1 MTERKAG
8 RPGLHE
14 RASNDTV
21 LDIDLGLG
29 SSSSTNSNN
38 LDNLDDLD
46 LELGWGTRFVKP
58 ASMELDAG
66 DYSPKSVVPS
76 EPSFAPE
83 QAHANT
89 HTHTHTREHESAH
102 APLRRAWGRG

>member
-29 SSSSTNSNN
+29 SSSNNSNN

-58 ASMELDAG
+58 ASMQLDTG

>member
-29 SSSSTNSNN
+29 SSSNNSNN

-58 ASMELDAG
+58 ASMQLDTG

-89 HTHTHTREHESAH
+89 HTRTHEHESAH